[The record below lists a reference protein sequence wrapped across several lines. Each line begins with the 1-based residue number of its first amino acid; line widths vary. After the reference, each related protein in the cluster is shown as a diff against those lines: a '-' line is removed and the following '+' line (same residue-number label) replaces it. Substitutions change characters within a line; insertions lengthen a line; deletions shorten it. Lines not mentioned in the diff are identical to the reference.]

1 MDFLFPVAEDL
12 ITFYGRPPK
21 ARSLDYWAYVN
32 GVQAGLWAVYFAALV
47 GFVGMF
53 HLMGRGTDNGYG
65 GKSIRVLYTKM
76 GSPSVGRKFSLQK
89 AEKYTKG

>member
-1 MDFLFPVAEDL
+1 MAPFLRGKNIKNDFRNEVVDFLFPVAEDL

-53 HLMGRGTDNGYG
+53 HLMGRGTGNG
-65 GKSIRVLYTKM
+65 
-76 GSPSVGRKFSLQK
+76 
-89 AEKYTKG
+89 